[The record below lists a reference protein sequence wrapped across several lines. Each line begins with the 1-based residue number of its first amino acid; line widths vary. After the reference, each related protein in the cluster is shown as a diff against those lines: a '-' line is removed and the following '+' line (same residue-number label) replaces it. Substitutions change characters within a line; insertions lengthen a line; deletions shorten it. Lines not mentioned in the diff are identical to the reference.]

1 MRYIQSTSP
10 EQTWLLPYSLDE
22 LVEENNSVRV
32 IRAYVDSLPMEALG
46 FARAVP
52 AQTGR
57 PAYDP
62 RDLLKLYIYGYLNRI
77 RSSRRLMT
85 ECRRNVELFYLLN
98 MLKPDFRTIADF
110 RKDNR
115 KALKAVFRDFVK
127 ACAELHLLG
136 KKSFAVDGTKIRA
149 SNGKKRSFTPQ
160 ILEKKLDYL
169 REQEQKIEE
178 YLEKM
183 DQEDEA
189 EQKHVRILELDIRP
203 QDMPE
208 KLTQIR
214 ERIDKY
220 EGYQKCMKETG
231 VDQIQETDPEC
242 RTIHT
247 KEGLQP
253 AYNIQTVVDE
263 KHHLIASFDTT
274 NANTDQGQLDRMAEQ
289 TKQELEIESAEFI
302 ADKGYES
309 REDIER
315 CVMHGTIP
323 NVGFKYDRDE
333 RIFDLEYIP
342 AEIDEETRASQKPE
356 DIQKCLH
363 AGVLPKCYENTTISV
378 QVQER
383 NVISCFIRHEDGRV
397 TCPIGRELFKQHERQ
412 YGIVYKSNE
421 ACRTCP
427 NRCTDSTKAKEVQIG
442 HNSVYVPVYMYGNP
456 EVPLQ
461 KVPDVEQNSPY
472 NHFGR
477 RKQADARVK
486 LVIRRNPDDMQRRKE
501 LVEHPFG
508 TIKWYDGAHYF
519 LCRGKEKVSAEIA
532 LSFLTYNL
540 RRAINILGVGALVA
554 HFNKRKQEIRG

>member
-540 RRAINILGVGALVA
+540 RRAINILGVGSLVA
-554 HFNKRKQEIRG
+554 HFNRRKLENRG

>member
-1 MRYIQSTSP
+1 MRYIQSISS

-22 LVEENNSVRV
+22 LVEENNPVRV
-32 IRAYVDSLPMEALG
+32 IRAYVDSLSMEALG

-540 RRAINILGVGALVA
+540 RRAINILGVGSLVA
-554 HFNKRKQEIRG
+554 HFNRRKLENRG

>member
-363 AGVLPKCYENTTISV
+363 AGVLPRCYENTTISV

-554 HFNKRKQEIRG
+554 HFNRRKLENRG

>member
-127 ACAELHLLG
+127 ACAELQLLG

-149 SNGKKRSFTPQ
+149 CNGKKRSFTPQ

-178 YLEKM
+178 YLSHMDHADEEEK
-183 DQEDEA
+183 Q
-189 EQKHVRILELDIRP
+189 HVRILELDIRP

-220 EGYQKCMKETG
+220 EDYQKRMQETG
-231 VDQIQETDPEC
+231 VDHIQETDPEC

-397 TCPIGRELFKQHERQ
+397 TCPIGQELFKQHERQ

-554 HFNKRKQEIRG
+554 HFTKRKQENRG

>member
-1 MRYIQSTSP
+1 
-10 EQTWLLPYSLDE
+10 
-22 LVEENNSVRV
+22 
-32 IRAYVDSLPMEALG
+32 
-46 FARAVP
+46 
-52 AQTGR
+52 
-57 PAYDP
+57 
-62 RDLLKLYIYGYLNRI
+62 
-77 RSSRRLMT
+77 MT

-127 ACAELHLLG
+127 ACAELQLLG

-178 YLEKM
+178 YLSHMDRADEEEK
-183 DQEDEA
+183 Q
-189 EQKHVRILELDIRP
+189 HVRILELDIRP

-220 EGYQKCMKETG
+220 EGYQKRMQETG
-231 VDQIQETDPEC
+231 VDQIQETDPKC

-289 TKQELEIESAEFI
+289 TKQELKIESAEFI

-309 REDIER
+309 REDIEK
-315 CVMHGTIP
+315 CVMHGTVP

-333 RIFDLEYIP
+333 RIFDLE
-342 AEIDEETRASQKPE
+342 
-356 DIQKCLH
+356 
-363 AGVLPKCYENTTISV
+363 
-378 QVQER
+378 
-383 NVISCFIRHEDGRV
+383 
-397 TCPIGRELFKQHERQ
+397 
-412 YGIVYKSNE
+412 
-421 ACRTCP
+421 
-427 NRCTDSTKAKEVQIG
+427 
-442 HNSVYVPVYMYGNP
+442 
-456 EVPLQ
+456 
-461 KVPDVEQNSPY
+461 
-472 NHFGR
+472 
-477 RKQADARVK
+477 
-486 LVIRRNPDDMQRRKE
+486 
-501 LVEHPFG
+501 
-508 TIKWYDGAHYF
+508 
-519 LCRGKEKVSAEIA
+519 
-532 LSFLTYNL
+532 
-540 RRAINILGVGALVA
+540 
-554 HFNKRKQEIRG
+554 

>member
-554 HFNKRKQEIRG
+554 HFTKRKQENRG

>member
-1 MRYIQSTSP
+1 MSYIRSIPS
-10 EQTWLLPYSLDE
+10 EQTWLLPYSMEE
-22 LVEENNSVRV
+22 LVEENNPARV
-32 IRAYVDSLPMEALG
+32 IRAYVDSLPMEELG

-52 AQTGR
+52 AETGR

-115 KALKAVFRDFVK
+115 KALKDVFRDFVK
-127 ACAELHLLG
+127 VCAELKLLG
-136 KKSFAVDGTKIRA
+136 KKTFAVDGTKIRA
-149 SNGKKRSFTPQ
+149 SNGKKKSFTPQ
-160 ILEKKLDYL
+160 ILEKKLAYL
-169 REQEQKIEE
+169 HEQESRIEE
-178 YLEKM
+178 YLSRM

-189 EQKHVRILELDIRP
+189 EQKHARILELDIRP

-208 KLTQIR
+208 KLAQIR
-214 ERIDKY
+214 ERIGKY
-220 EGYQKCMKETG
+220 EGYQKRMKETG
-231 VDQIQETDPEC
+231 EDQIQETDPEC

-247 KEGLQP
+247 KEGLLP
-253 AYNIQTVVDE
+253 AYNIQTAVDDQY
-263 KHHLIASFDTT
+263 HLIASFETT

-289 TKQELEIESAEFI
+289 TKKELKIETAEFI
-302 ADKGYES
+302 VDKGYES
-309 REDIER
+309 RQNIEK
-315 CVMHGTIP
+315 CVMHGTVP
-323 NVGFKYDRDE
+323 NVGFKYDKDE

-342 AEIDEETRASQKPE
+342 AKIDEETRCSNDPK

-363 AGVLPKCYENTTISV
+363 AGVLPQCYENTTISV
-378 QVQER
+378 QLQER
-383 NVISCFIRHEDGRV
+383 NVISCFIRHEDGTV
-397 TCPIGRELFKQHERQ
+397 TCPVGRQLFKTHERQ
-412 YGIVYKSNE
+412 YGTVYKSKE

-427 NRCTDSTKAKEVQIG
+427 NRGTDSRNTKEVQIG

-456 EVPLQ
+456 ETPLQ
-461 KVPDVEQNSPY
+461 KIPDAEQNSPY

-477 RKQADARVK
+477 RKQKDARVK
-486 LVIRRNPDDMQRRKE
+486 LILRRNPDDMQRRKE
-501 LVEHPFG
+501 MVEHPFG

-540 RRAINILGVGALVA
+540 RRAISILGVGALVA
-554 HFNKRKQEIRG
+554 HFNQRKLKNRG

>member
-32 IRAYVDSLPMEALG
+32 IRAYVDSLSMEALG

-77 RSSRRLMT
+77 RSSRRLMM

-127 ACAELHLLG
+127 ACAELQLLG

-178 YLEKM
+178 YLSHMDRADEEEKR
-183 DQEDEA
+183 
-189 EQKHVRILELDIRP
+189 HVRILELDIRP

-220 EGYQKCMKETG
+220 EGYQKRMQETG

-289 TKQELEIESAEFI
+289 TKQELKIESAEFI

-309 REDIER
+309 REDIEK

-363 AGVLPKCYENTTISV
+363 AGVLPRCYENTTISV

-383 NVISCFIRHEDGRV
+383 NVVSCFIRHEDGRV
-397 TCPIGRELFKQHERQ
+397 TCPIGRELFKQHERK
-412 YGIVYKSNE
+412 YGIVYKSQE

-477 RKQADARVK
+477 RKQKDARVK

-532 LSFLTYNL
+532 LSFLNYNL

-554 HFNKRKQEIRG
+554 HFNRRKLENRG

>member
-1 MRYIQSTSP
+1 
-10 EQTWLLPYSLDE
+10 
-22 LVEENNSVRV
+22 
-32 IRAYVDSLPMEALG
+32 
-46 FARAVP
+46 
-52 AQTGR
+52 
-57 PAYDP
+57 
-62 RDLLKLYIYGYLNRI
+62 
-77 RSSRRLMT
+77 MT

-127 ACAELHLLG
+127 ACAELQLLG

-178 YLEKM
+178 YLSHMDRADEEEK
-183 DQEDEA
+183 Q
-189 EQKHVRILELDIRP
+189 HVRILELDIRP

-220 EGYQKCMKETG
+220 EGYQKRMQETG
-231 VDQIQETDPEC
+231 VDQIQETDPKC

-274 NANTDQGQLDRMAEQ
+274 NANTDQGQLDRMSEQ

-309 REDIER
+309 REDIEK
-315 CVMHGTIP
+315 CVMHGTVP

-333 RIFDLEYIP
+333 RIFDLEYIS

-378 QVQER
+378 QVQKR
-383 NVISCFIRHEDGRV
+383 NVISCFIRHEDGTV
-397 TCPIGRELFKQHERQ
+397 TCPIGRELFKQHERK
-412 YGIVYKSNE
+412 YGIVYKSQE

-477 RKQADARVK
+477 RKQKDARVK

-554 HFNKRKQEIRG
+554 HFNRRKLENRG

>member
-32 IRAYVDSLPMEALG
+32 IRAYVDSLSMEALG

-127 ACAELHLLG
+127 ACAELQLLG

-178 YLEKM
+178 YLSHMDRADEEEKR
-183 DQEDEA
+183 
-189 EQKHVRILELDIRP
+189 HVRILELDIRP

-214 ERIDKY
+214 ERIGKY
-220 EGYQKCMKETG
+220 EGYQKRMQETG
-231 VDQIQETDPEC
+231 EDQIQETDPEC

-289 TKQELEIESAEFI
+289 TKQELKIESAEFI

-309 REDIER
+309 REDIEK
-315 CVMHGTIP
+315 CVMHGTVP

-363 AGVLPKCYENTTISV
+363 AGVLPRCYENTTISV

-554 HFNKRKQEIRG
+554 HFNRRKLENRG

>member
-77 RSSRRLMT
+77 RSSRRLMM

-127 ACAELHLLG
+127 ACAELQLLG

-178 YLEKM
+178 YLSHMDRADEEEKR
-183 DQEDEA
+183 
-189 EQKHVRILELDIRP
+189 HVRILELDIRP

-220 EGYQKCMKETG
+220 EGYQKRMQETG

-289 TKQELEIESAEFI
+289 TKQELKIESAEFI

-309 REDIER
+309 REDIEK

-363 AGVLPKCYENTTISV
+363 AGVLPRCYENTTISV

-383 NVISCFIRHEDGRV
+383 NVVSCFIRHEDGRV
-397 TCPIGRELFKQHERQ
+397 TCPIGRELFKQHERK
-412 YGIVYKSNE
+412 YGIVYKSQE

-477 RKQADARVK
+477 RKQKDARVK

-540 RRAINILGVGALVA
+540 RRAIKLLGVGALVA
-554 HFNKRKQEIRG
+554 HFNRRKLENRG

>member
-1 MRYIQSTSP
+1 MRYIQSIPS

-32 IRAYVDSLPMEALG
+32 IRAYVDSLHMEALG

-115 KALKAVFRDFVK
+115 KALEEAFKDFVK
-127 ACAELHLLG
+127 ACAELKLLG
-136 KKSFAVDGTKIRA
+136 KKTFAVDGTKIRA
-149 SNGKKRSFTPQ
+149 SNGKKKSFTPQ
-160 ILEKKLDYL
+160 ILDKKLDYL
-169 REQEQKIEE
+169 REQEGRIEE
-178 YLEKM
+178 YLNKM

-189 EQKHVRILELDIRP
+189 EQKHVRILELNIRP
-203 QDMPE
+203 KDMPE
-208 KLTQIR
+208 KLKQIR
-214 ERIDKY
+214 ERIGKY
-220 EGYQKCMKETG
+220 EGYQKRMQETG

-289 TKQELEIESAEFI
+289 TKHELEIESAEFI

-323 NVGFKYDRDE
+323 NVGFKYDKDE

-342 AEIDEETRASQKPE
+342 AEIDEETRGSQKPE
-356 DIQKCLH
+356 DIRKCLH
-363 AGVLPKCYENTTISV
+363 AGVLPGCYENTTISV

-383 NVISCFIRHEDGRV
+383 NVVSCFIRHEDGRV
-397 TCPIGRELFKQHERQ
+397 TCPIGRELFKQHERK

-442 HNSVYVPVYMYGNP
+442 HSSVYVPVYMYGNP

-461 KVPDVEQNSPY
+461 KIPNVEQNSPY

-477 RKQADARVK
+477 RKQKDARVK

>member
-127 ACAELHLLG
+127 ACAELQLLG

-178 YLEKM
+178 YLSHMDRADEEEK
-183 DQEDEA
+183 Q
-189 EQKHVRILELDIRP
+189 HVRILELDIRP

-208 KLTQIR
+208 KLAQIR

-220 EGYQKCMKETG
+220 EGYQKRMQETG

-289 TKQELEIESAEFI
+289 TKQELKIESAEFI

-363 AGVLPKCYENTTISV
+363 AGVLPQCYENTTISV

-383 NVISCFIRHEDGRV
+383 NVVSCFIRHEDGRV
-397 TCPIGRELFKQHERQ
+397 TCPIGRELYKHHERE
-412 YGIVYKSNE
+412 YGIVYKSRE

-427 NRCTDSTKAKEVQIG
+427 NRCIDSTKTKEVHIG
-442 HNSVYVPVYMYGNP
+442 HNSVYVPVHMYGNP

-461 KVPDVEQNSPY
+461 KIPDVEQNSPY

-554 HFNKRKQEIRG
+554 HFTGRKQENRG

>member
-115 KALKAVFRDFVK
+115 KALKEVFRDFVK

-540 RRAINILGVGALVA
+540 RRAINILGVGSLVA
-554 HFNKRKQEIRG
+554 HFNRRKLENRG

>member
-178 YLEKM
+178 YLSHMDRADEEEKR
-183 DQEDEA
+183 
-189 EQKHVRILELDIRP
+189 HVRILELDIRP

-220 EGYQKCMKETG
+220 EGYRKRMQETG
-231 VDQIQETDPEC
+231 EDQIQETDPEC

-289 TKQELEIESAEFI
+289 TKQELKIESAEFI

-363 AGVLPKCYENTTISV
+363 AGVLPRCYENTTISV

-383 NVISCFIRHEDGRV
+383 NVVSCFIRHEDGRV
-397 TCPIGRELFKQHERQ
+397 TCPIGRELFKQHERK
-412 YGIVYKSNE
+412 YGIVYKSQE

-477 RKQADARVK
+477 RKQKDARVK

-554 HFNKRKQEIRG
+554 HFTKRKQENRG

>member
-554 HFNKRKQEIRG
+554 HFNRRKLENRG

>member
-1 MRYIQSTSP
+1 MSYIRSIPS
-10 EQTWLLPYSLDE
+10 EQTWLLPYSMEE
-22 LVEENNSVRV
+22 LVEENNPARV
-32 IRAYVDSLPMEALG
+32 IRAYVDSLPMEELG

-52 AQTGR
+52 AETGR

-115 KALKAVFRDFVK
+115 KALKDVFRDFVK
-127 ACAELHLLG
+127 VCAELKLLG
-136 KKSFAVDGTKIRA
+136 KKTFAVDGTKIRA
-149 SNGKKRSFTPQ
+149 SNGKKKSFTPQ
-160 ILEKKLDYL
+160 ILEKKLAYL
-169 REQEQKIEE
+169 HEQESRIEE
-178 YLEKM
+178 YLSRM

-189 EQKHVRILELDIRP
+189 EQKHARILELDIRP

-208 KLTQIR
+208 KLAQIR
-214 ERIDKY
+214 ERIGKY
-220 EGYQKCMKETG
+220 EGYQKRMKETG
-231 VDQIQETDPEC
+231 EDQIQETDPEC

-247 KEGLQP
+247 KEGLLP
-253 AYNIQTVVDE
+253 AYNIQTAVDDQY
-263 KHHLIASFDTT
+263 HLIASFETT

-289 TKQELEIESAEFI
+289 TKKELKIETAEFI
-302 ADKGYES
+302 VDKGYES
-309 REDIER
+309 RQNIEK
-315 CVMHGTIP
+315 CVMHGTVP
-323 NVGFKYDRDE
+323 NVGFKYDKDE

-342 AEIDEETRASQKPE
+342 AEIDEETRCSNDPK

-363 AGVLPKCYENTTISV
+363 AGVLPQCYENTTISV
-378 QVQER
+378 QLQER
-383 NVISCFIRHEDGRV
+383 NVISCFIRHEDGTV
-397 TCPIGRELFKQHERQ
+397 TCPVGRQLFKTHERQ
-412 YGIVYKSNE
+412 YGTVYKSKE

-427 NRCTDSTKAKEVQIG
+427 NRCTDSRNTKEVQIG

-456 EVPLQ
+456 ETPLQ
-461 KVPDVEQNSPY
+461 KIPDAEQNSPY

-477 RKQADARVK
+477 RKQKDARVK
-486 LVIRRNPDDMQRRKE
+486 LILRRNPDDMQRRKE
-501 LVEHPFG
+501 MVEHPFG

-540 RRAINILGVGALVA
+540 RRAISILGVGALVA
-554 HFNKRKQEIRG
+554 HFNQRKLKNRG

>member
-32 IRAYVDSLPMEALG
+32 IRAYVDSLSMEALG

-127 ACAELHLLG
+127 ACAELQLLG

-178 YLEKM
+178 YLSHMDRADEEEKR
-183 DQEDEA
+183 
-189 EQKHVRILELDIRP
+189 HVRILELDIRP

-214 ERIDKY
+214 ERIGKY
-220 EGYQKCMKETG
+220 EGYQKRMQETG
-231 VDQIQETDPEC
+231 EDQIQETDPEC

-289 TKQELEIESAEFI
+289 TKRELKIESAEFI

-309 REDIER
+309 REDIEK

-363 AGVLPKCYENTTISV
+363 AGVLPKCYKTRRSPYRFRSETSSAASSGMRTDGSPARLDGSCSSSMNANTASSTRATRPAAPAPTAAPIPQKPRRSRSV
-378 QVQER
+378 TTR
-383 NVISCFIRHEDGRV
+383 CL
-397 TCPIGRELFKQHERQ
+397 C
-412 YGIVYKSNE
+412 
-421 ACRTCP
+421 
-427 NRCTDSTKAKEVQIG
+427 RCTCTAI
-442 HNSVYVPVYMYGNP
+442 P
-456 EVPLQ
+456 
-461 KVPDVEQNSPY
+461 
-472 NHFGR
+472 R
-477 RKQADARVK
+477 
-486 LVIRRNPDDMQRRKE
+486 
-501 LVEHPFG
+501 
-508 TIKWYDGAHYF
+508 
-519 LCRGKEKVSAEIA
+519 CRSKKS
-532 LSFLTYNL
+532 
-540 RRAINILGVGALVA
+540 RM
-554 HFNKRKQEIRG
+554 

>member
-397 TCPIGRELFKQHERQ
+397 TCPIGRELLKQHERQ

-540 RRAINILGVGALVA
+540 RRAINILGVGSLVA
-554 HFNKRKQEIRG
+554 HFNRRKLENRG

>member
-1 MRYIQSTSP
+1 MRYIQSISS

-22 LVEENNSVRV
+22 LVEENNPVRV

-57 PAYDP
+57 PAYNP
-62 RDLLKLYIYGYLNRI
+62 RDLLGLYIYGYLNRI
-77 RSSRRLMT
+77 RSSRRLMM

-540 RRAINILGVGALVA
+540 RRAINILGVGSLVA
-554 HFNKRKQEIRG
+554 HFNRRKLENRG

>member
-32 IRAYVDSLPMEALG
+32 IRAYVDSLSMEALG

-178 YLEKM
+178 YLSHMDRADEEEK
-183 DQEDEA
+183 Q
-189 EQKHVRILELDIRP
+189 HVRILELDIRP

-214 ERIDKY
+214 ERIGKY
-220 EGYQKCMKETG
+220 EGYQKRMQETG
-231 VDQIQETDPEC
+231 EDQIQETDPEC

-289 TKQELEIESAEFI
+289 TKQELKIESAEFI

-309 REDIER
+309 REDIEK
-315 CVMHGTIP
+315 CVMHGTVP

-397 TCPIGRELFKQHERQ
+397 TCPIGRELFKQHERK
-412 YGIVYKSNE
+412 YGIVYKSQE

-461 KVPDVEQNSPY
+461 KIPDVEQNSPY

-477 RKQADARVK
+477 RKQKDARVK

-554 HFNKRKQEIRG
+554 HFNRRKLENRG